1 MNFASNENLSPVLT
15 QKLIESK
22 CIIVNELVSHIQ
34 KFDLI
39 SKKSFAW
46 TLKLAGSLGQHKEI
60 RVIFM
65 RSKLIEALNKKFE
78 NSKILKFYK

>member
-46 TLKLAGSLGQHKEI
+46 TLKLAGSLG
-60 RVIFM
+60 
-65 RSKLIEALNKKFE
+65 
-78 NSKILKFYK
+78 